1 MVALTIA
8 SPGKPTI
15 GLDFTAAHPK
25 DVTVKQ
31 LKIAVQAKFPKL
43 VSNRQRITLPGV
55 SSKPIA
61 LTDEDKTLAD
71 YGVGE
76 GAKLRLKD
84 LGRQVGYRTLYLWEY
99 AGPIVLNPLLLYY
112 SHAIWGQ
119 YDASPL
125 QLTVRNLTVI
135 HFVKRFLESAF
146 VHDFSRATVPLSF
159 VYRNCAYYWG
169 ICGGLIGLTL
179 YRPAYAQQA
188 LEGTLLGDSRW
199 ITFWTIFEL
208 ASSSSAELL
217 NLNAHI
223 HLRSLRQPAGQPRL
237 FPTGLGF
244 GTAVCA
250 NYWFEI
256 LGVIALVAMTGFDI
270 GTVVYLCIGTSFM
283 KTWADGKYARYKRE
297 FDNKVFPGKRYKLFP
312 PLY

>member
-8 SPGKPTI
+8 SPGKPTVN
-15 GLDFTAAHPK
+15 LDFTAAHPK

-55 SSKPIA
+55 ASKAIA

-84 LGRQVGYRTLYLWEY
+84 LGQQVGYRTLYLWEY

-125 QLTVRNLTVI
+125 QLTVRNLIVI
-135 HFVKRFLESAF
+135 HFIKRFLESAF

-159 VYRNCAYYWG
+159 VFRNCAYYWG

-208 ASSSSAELL
+208 AKLL

-270 GTVVYLCIGTSFM
+270 GTVIYLCIGTYFM

>member
-1 MVALTIA
+1 MVSLTIA
-8 SPGKPTI
+8 SQGKPTI
-15 GLDFTAAHPK
+15 NLDFTAAHPK

-31 LKIAVQAKFPKL
+31 LKTAVQAKFPKMIA
-43 VSNRQRITLPGV
+43 NRQRITLPGV
-55 SSKPIA
+55 ASKPVA
-61 LTDEDKTLAD
+61 LVDEDKTLAE

-84 LGRQVGYRTLYLWEY
+84 LGQQVGYRTLYLWEY

-112 SHAIWGQ
+112 SQAIWGH
-119 YDASPL
+119 YDPSPL
-125 QLTVRNLTVI
+125 QITVRNLIVV
-135 HFVKRFLESAF
+135 HFIKRFLESAF

-159 VYRNCAYYWG
+159 VFRNCAYYWG

-188 LEGTLLGDSRW
+188 LQGILLGDSRW

-208 ASSSSAELL
+208 SAELL

-223 HLRSLRQPAGQPRL
+223 HLRTLRQPAGQPRL

-256 LGVIALVAMTGFDI
+256 LGVLALVAMTGFDI
-270 GTVVYLCIGTSFM
+270 GTVIYLCIGTYFM